1 MLFVGSNGESREQ
14 LRAALALP
22 AGDTATD
29 VLKKF
34 DSVLTHLKTP
44 NDNVILDT
52 ANGMFSLL
60 PFKREFR
67 EKVFFYLKGTASRL
81 GFRDE
86 AAAPDKNAL
95 NKWVNEW
102 VSTKTHNKL
111 RSALPPGS
119 WNDWV
124 LVNAVYL
131 KADWMQPFSLDATQA
146 AEFTVSA
153 EEKLANVLFMGEQFE
168 ELPYTEDKELGVE
181 MISLNYK
188 GGELAMYIMLPK
200 ETDGLSSLT
209 KLESQLTAE
218 VINGLIDA
226 LEPRRVRV
234 RLPKFRI
241 SKRTNLKNSMMG
253 MGVVDLFDSSKADLS
268 NMTPTE
274 MTALEGVIHQG
285 LIEVSEA
292 GTEGAA
298 ITEVFGNRISAG
310 NSFVANRPFLYFV
323 MDRTTR
329 TALFFG
335 RVVRPIF

>member
-1 MLFVGSNGESREQ
+1 MGSRCRTALFAVRVAHHSHIEAMAERAFSVWWIAAFISILVAAAEQQRVEQLTVETPVQLSLGGRGQNIPSRPSRELSDVFLRLALRLVTCSTASVSTSCRSNTIVSPLSISSALAMLFVGSNGESREQ

-188 GGELAMYIMLPK
+188 VC
-200 ETDGLSSLT
+200 D
-209 KLESQLTAE
+209 
-218 VINGLIDA
+218 
-226 LEPRRVRV
+226 
-234 RLPKFRI
+234 
-241 SKRTNLKNSMMG
+241 
-253 MGVVDLFDSSKADLS
+253 
-268 NMTPTE
+268 
-274 MTALEGVIHQG
+274 
-285 LIEVSEA
+285 
-292 GTEGAA
+292 
-298 ITEVFGNRISAG
+298 
-310 NSFVANRPFLYFV
+310 
-323 MDRTTR
+323 
-329 TALFFG
+329 
-335 RVVRPIF
+335 

>member
-1 MLFVGSNGESREQ
+1 MHTQ
-14 LRAALALP
+14 
-22 AGDTATD
+22 
-29 VLKKF
+29 
-34 DSVLTHLKTP
+34 
-44 NDNVILDT
+44 
-52 ANGMFSLL
+52 
-60 PFKREFR
+60 
-67 EKVFFYLKGTASRL
+67 VFFYLKGTASRL

-188 GGELAMYIMLPK
+188 VCDWATEHELNRTSEKNELFFVKKITQAVIQRLLRMTCTSSTIFDIIM
-200 ETDGLSSLT
+200 
-209 KLESQLTAE
+209 
-218 VINGLIDA
+218 IDA
-226 LEPRRVRV
+226 SRFPSFFRVE
-234 RLPKFRI
+234 
-241 SKRTNLKNSMMG
+241 N
-253 MGVVDLFDSSKADLS
+253 
-268 NMTPTE
+268 
-274 MTALEGVIHQG
+274 
-285 LIEVSEA
+285 
-292 GTEGAA
+292 
-298 ITEVFGNRISAG
+298 
-310 NSFVANRPFLYFV
+310 
-323 MDRTTR
+323 
-329 TALFFG
+329 
-335 RVVRPIF
+335 

>member
-1 MLFVGSNGESREQ
+1 MHTQ
-14 LRAALALP
+14 
-22 AGDTATD
+22 
-29 VLKKF
+29 
-34 DSVLTHLKTP
+34 
-44 NDNVILDT
+44 
-52 ANGMFSLL
+52 
-60 PFKREFR
+60 
-67 EKVFFYLKGTASRL
+67 VFFYLKGTASRL

-188 GGELAMYIMLPK
+188 VC
-200 ETDGLSSLT
+200 D
-209 KLESQLTAE
+209 
-218 VINGLIDA
+218 
-226 LEPRRVRV
+226 
-234 RLPKFRI
+234 
-241 SKRTNLKNSMMG
+241 
-253 MGVVDLFDSSKADLS
+253 
-268 NMTPTE
+268 
-274 MTALEGVIHQG
+274 
-285 LIEVSEA
+285 
-292 GTEGAA
+292 
-298 ITEVFGNRISAG
+298 
-310 NSFVANRPFLYFV
+310 
-323 MDRTTR
+323 
-329 TALFFG
+329 
-335 RVVRPIF
+335 